1 MHVPVD
7 QQRDGVARGKL
18 RRAGKAA
25 LGGIKTPADVV
36 HDPLHNLTRQRGG
49 FSRGDGGHMA
59 TQRLGRRCD
68 ALAILGVALRH
79 LRQHRLERVRRQ
91 IGAPVENV
99 SIRRQE
105 DGERPAAA
113 AGELCD
119 RALVA
124 RVDVRAHVA
133 IDLDRNEQLVD
144 EHGDRGILV
153 RLAVH
158 LMAPV
163 APDRPDVEVDRPIEP
178 PCQGEHVVAPLLPMH
193 GLLRRRPQVRA
204 GGLGE
209 LVAKQGWVGLR
220 SGANGTAETRQDHR
234 RRRDADQPSMPTPA
248 GFRAPGLSGGVHVRP
263 PE

>member
-1 MHVPVD
+1 M
-7 QQRDGVARGKL
+7 
-18 RRAGKAA
+18 
-25 LGGIKTPADVV
+25 T
-36 HDPLHNLTRQRGG
+36 
-49 FSRGDGGHMA
+49 

-68 ALAILGVALRH
+68 ALAVFAVTLRH

-99 SIRRQE
+99 SVRSQE

-124 RVDVRAHVA
+124 RIDVRAHVA

-144 EHGDRGILV
+144 ERSDPRIFV

-163 APDRPDVEVDRPIEP
+163 APDRPDVEVDRPVELLR
-178 PCQGEHVVAPLLPMH
+178 QGEHVVAPLLPMH
-193 GLLRRRPQVRA
+193 GLLRRRPQIRA
-204 GGLGE
+204 GSLGE
-209 LVAKQGWVGLR
+209 LVAERGWVGLR
-220 SGANGTAETRQDHR
+220 SGANGAAETRQNHR
-234 RRRDADQPSMPTPA
+234 HRRDA
-248 GFRAPGLSGGVHVRP
+248 G
-263 PE
+263 